1 MATKLENIPQ
11 WIELKHAF
19 FKPFDNPHFR
29 MAGVDDETAVFVGEL
44 GEQEVVLS
52 LKGIKRE
59 LKFADDSPEAHMLDV
74 IGEALNY
81 VVMVRPGDA
90 VPSELLS
97 GDASWEP
104 TDKDIEAARRRVNI
118 QLLTWISGEEQTDGS
133 NRKIL
138 DMLENEE
145 TEERINDAFEEAAK
159 QLGLSRREEVT
170 DSVEKLAK
178 ELAYIE
184 ALRSMFATIVK
195 LERKLQAFR
204 VQFKNQ
210 NSTVT
215 EIDQI
220 LRLMRVPI
228 KAWKGEFE
236 MADAQTGEIIMV
248 LKNIDMQISFIRE
261 TRDDLHRRFMAWSGI
276 LKTWEKVEPG
286 TEPYGFSEMLRELN
300 RFLAPRYMS
309 IQEWVLNDG
318 QSSEKKQI
326 STAMTW

>member
-1 MATKLENIPQ
+1 MGQKLENIPE

-29 MAGVDDETAVFVGEL
+29 MAGVDDETPVFVGEL

-52 LKGIKRE
+52 IKGIKRE
-59 LKFADDSPEAHMLDV
+59 LGFSDESPEAHMLDV
-74 IGEALNY
+74 IGASLNY

-104 TDKDIEAARRRVNI
+104 TEKDIEAARRRVNI

-138 DMLENEE
+138 EKLEEKE
-145 TEERINDAFEEAAK
+145 TEARINEAFEAAAK
-159 QLGLSRREEVT
+159 QLGLARREDVT
-170 DSVEKLAK
+170 EAVEKLAR

-204 VQFKNQ
+204 MQFKNQ
-210 NSTVT
+210 NSTVS

-236 MADAQTGEIIMV
+236 MADAQTGEILMV

-286 TEPYGFSEMLRELN
+286 SEPYGFSEMLRELN

-309 IQEWVLNDG
+309 IQEWVLIDA
-318 QSSEKKQI
+318 QTEKKQI